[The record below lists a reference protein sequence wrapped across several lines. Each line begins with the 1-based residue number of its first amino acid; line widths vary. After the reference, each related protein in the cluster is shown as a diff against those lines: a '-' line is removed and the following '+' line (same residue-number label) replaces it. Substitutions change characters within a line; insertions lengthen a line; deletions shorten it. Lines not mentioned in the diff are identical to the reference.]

1 MSPDGGEKLSNK
13 SLRHLAELPGIPP
26 ATIAGKVLWAWPQ
39 ISTALERGWRLC
51 DVWSALRKD
60 GIEMPYVHFRVYV
73 HRIRQRLAR
82 KAAAGA
88 RTPSVVPAQPTPVA
102 PAKSAPPPAVTDP
115 YASAREQRKRKQ
127 ESGFEYDPFSNNKNL
142 LE

>member
-1 MSPDGGEKLSNK
+1 MSPDGGEKLANN
-13 SLRHLAELPGIPP
+13 SLRHLAELPGLPP
-26 ATIAGKVLWAWPQ
+26 ATTAGKVLWAWPQ
-39 ISTALERGWRLC
+39 ISAALERGWRLC

-73 HRIRQRLAR
+73 YRIRQRLAR
-82 KAAAGA
+82 KATAGA
-88 RTPSVVPAQPTPVA
+88 MSSPAVQPAPVTT
-102 PAKSAPPPAVTDP
+102 AKSAPPTTITDP
-115 YASAREQRKRKQ
+115 YASAREQRKLKQ

>member
-1 MSPDGGEKLSNK
+1 MSPDGGEKRANN
-13 SLRHLAELPGIPP
+13 SLRHLAELPGLPP
-26 ATIAGKVLWAWPQ
+26 ATAAGKVLWAWPQ
-39 ISTALERGWRLC
+39 ISAALERGWRLC

-73 HRIRQRLAR
+73 YRIRQRLAR
-82 KAAAGA
+82 KATAGA
-88 RTPSVVPAQPTPVA
+88 RPSLAAQPAPVA
-102 PAKSAPPPAVTDP
+102 PAKPAPPPAVTDP
-115 YASAREQRKRKQ
+115 YASAREQRKRKR

>member
-1 MSPDGGEKLSNK
+1 MSPDGGEKLSSQ

-26 ATIAGKVLWAWPQ
+26 ATTAGKVLWAWPQ
-39 ISTALERGWRLC
+39 ISAALERGWRLC

-73 HRIRQRLAR
+73 YRIRQRLAR
-82 KAAAGA
+82 KATAGA
-88 RTPSVVPAQPTPVA
+88 MPSPAAQPAPVA
-102 PAKSAPPPAVTDP
+102 PAESAPPTPVTDP
-115 YASAREQRKRKQ
+115 YASAREQRKRKR

>member
-1 MSPDGGEKLSNK
+1 MSPDGAEKRANN
-13 SLRHLAELPGIPP
+13 SLRHLAELPGMPP
-26 ATIAGKVLWAWPQ
+26 ATTAGKVLWAWPQ
-39 ISTALERGWRLC
+39 ISAALERGWRLC

-73 HRIRQRLAR
+73 CRIRQRLAR
-82 KAAAGA
+82 KATAGA
-88 RTPSVVPAQPTPVA
+88 MPSPAAQPTPVA
-102 PAKSAPPPAVTDP
+102 PAKSAPLTPVTDP
-115 YASAREQRKRKQ
+115 YASAREQRKRKR

>member
-1 MSPDGGEKLSNK
+1 MSPDGTEKLSNK
-13 SLRHLAELPGIPP
+13 SLRHLAELPGTPP
-26 ATIAGKVLWAWPQ
+26 ATTAGKVLWAWPQ
-39 ISTALERGWRLC
+39 ITAALERGWRLC

-73 HRIRQRLAR
+73 YRIRQRLAR

-88 RTPSVVPAQPTPVA
+88 RPGSVVPLAPVA
-102 PAKSAPPPAVTDP
+102 PAKSAPPAAITDP
-115 YASAREQRKRKQ
+115 YASAREQRKRKR
-127 ESGFEYDPFSNNKNL
+127 EYGFEYDPFSNNKNL